1 MAETRVYTNNQLA
14 DNREPGKKKKLQ
26 TEKERSSRRNKPQE
40 TSSQSFDIEVVSNKY
55 ERMSQKEETNL
66 VVVVSELY
74 IGTRELGLDDAPE
87 PVVIAEPYVISDE
100 SVGPVP
106 PVRRATNLP
115 WASAMMEPESP
126 ALQNGPESL

>member
-1 MAETRVYTNNQLA
+1 VQIGQGLDVDIVSHRNERMRWKEQTNWNSDPMAETRVYTNNQLA

-74 IGTRELGLDDAPE
+74 IGTRELGFDDAPE
-87 PVVIAEPYVISDE
+87 PVHWQTICDI
-100 SVGPVP
+100 
-106 PVRRATNLP
+106 RRI
-115 WASAMMEPESP
+115 
-126 ALQNGPESL
+126 G